1 MKCHVTL
8 EHVKLSVRSQSVC
21 SCAVSNRLLPELELM
36 QNERDGQQRTLLEAG
51 AVEWV
56 IVMASAVITC
66 D

>member
-1 MKCHVTL
+1 M
-8 EHVKLSVRSQSVC
+8 C